1 MSSFQ
6 AWFDQESFS
15 CSSEQRQHPGNPDT
29 PENFFLLP
37 LKFFIL
43 FIETTTSGSSEQRQH
58 PGNPDTPG
66 VMPYE
71 FDFVKNFFVFF

>member
-1 MSSFQ
+1 MLIS
-6 AWFDQESFS
+6 A
-15 CSSEQRQHPGNPDT
+15 
-29 PENFFLLP
+29 LV
-37 LKFFIL
+37 FIL